1 MNATM
6 EKYDNLTEFQ
16 YSILSEI
23 GNIGAGNAATALSDI
38 LADKVMMSVPK
49 LEVIDTEEIVTI
61 LGGPENEL
69 VGILV
74 DMTEDVRGMLLFL
87 LDKEFICM
95 LINVLLDRHI
105 QEFSDI
111 SEMDLSAIKEI
122 GNILAGSYITAISAM
137 TGLAIRLSPP
147 QIAIDMAGA
156 ILSYPAA
163 QFGIMGDKLL
173 YIEEN
178 FLSGNNNIKSHL
190 LIMPEIHSLDQIIK
204 SLEVM

>member
-1 MNATM
+1 M